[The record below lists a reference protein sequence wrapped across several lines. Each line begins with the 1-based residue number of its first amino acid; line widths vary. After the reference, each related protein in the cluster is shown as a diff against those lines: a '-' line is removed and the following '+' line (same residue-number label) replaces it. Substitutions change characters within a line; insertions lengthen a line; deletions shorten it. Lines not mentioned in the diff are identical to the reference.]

1 MTVDDAASGSLEVT
15 VTGYGSATVLTVS
28 GEIDL
33 LTSAQLTESID
44 AAVTANNPTALI
56 VDLTDVPFLA
66 SMGMTVL
73 LDASRRVSDTA
84 TFAVVADGPNT
95 SRPLTLLGLDQELT
109 LYTDL
114 DTALAAVG
122 VDRT

>member
-1 MTVDDAASGSLEVT
+1 MARH
-15 VTGYGSATVLTVS
+15 GSATVLTVS

-33 LTSAQLTESID
+33 VTSAQLAESID
-44 AAVTANNPTALI
+44 AASTANNPPALI

-73 LDASRRVSDTA
+73 LDASRRVSDT
-84 TFAVVADGPNT
+84 TMFAVVADGPNT
-95 SRPLTLLGLDQELT
+95 SRPLTLLGLDKEIT

-114 DTALAAVG
+114 DTALAAVEAH
-122 VDRT
+122 RS